1 MAVIGLGM
9 GAAFG
14 TLYDIGIGAASAL
27 AVPLLPRKPQADT
40 GH

>member
-14 TLYDIGIGAASAL
+14 TLYDIAIGDIDPAEAGAAPA
-27 AVPLLPRKPQADT
+27 ARPTR
-40 GH
+40 